1 MSNPKERHYWA
12 QLRSALTAGH
22 WRSHA
27 PAKTP
32 SGAPLS
38 WSELFR
44 KFNKHC
50 RGAHDVA
57 SVASHTYT
65 LALFISEDS
74 VNEDADDDVLTLES
88 DSECLVSQGRIEK
101 IKAGYE
107 ELQSL
112 ESSNLD
118 VTILPLHP

>member
-12 QLRSALTAGH
+12 QLRSALTAGQWH
-22 WRSHA
+22 SQF

-32 SGAPLS
+32 NGVSLS

-50 RGAHDVA
+50 RGAQDVA
-57 SVASHTYT
+57 NVASHTYT
-65 LALFISEDS
+65 LALLISEDS
-74 VNEDADDDVLTLES
+74 PEGEDEDS
-88 DSECLVSQGRIEK
+88 DCLVSERRVEK

-107 ELQSL
+107 QLKTLQ
-112 ESSNLD
+112 SSNLD
-118 VTILPLHP
+118 VSIILCMISLLTALQ